1 MYCFNSQSQSD
12 TTCANALP
20 RLPPSALENR
30 NGGILYSEV
39 IQSQYLLACFLNI
52 SYSFLPSI

>member
-12 TTCANALP
+12 TTCVDSLP
-20 RLPPSALENR
+20 RLLPSALENR
-30 NGGILYSEV
+30 NGGNLYSKV

-52 SYSFLPSI
+52 SYYFLPSI